1 MASGSSP
8 KKYVK
13 IWAILLVLFAISV
26 IGPEFGIKWLTLVTA
41 FGIAFVKA
49 YLVITQ
55 FMHLNVEKKVVVYM
69 LGTMIMAVVMFFFGV
84 AGDVMNPKGSNW
96 IRVDQDQK
104 KVEAH
109 K

>member
-13 IWAILLVLFAISV
+13 IWAILLVLFCISV
-26 IGPEFGIKWLTLVTA
+26 IGPEFGIKWLTLITA
-41 FGIAFVKA
+41 FGIAFIKA
-49 YLVITQ
+49 YLVITE

-69 LGTMIMAVVMFFFGV
+69 LGSMIMVVIMFFFGV
-84 AGDVMNPKGSNW
+84 AGDVMNPEGSNW
-96 IRVDQDQK
+96 KRVKQIQ
-104 KVEAH
+104 KVESH